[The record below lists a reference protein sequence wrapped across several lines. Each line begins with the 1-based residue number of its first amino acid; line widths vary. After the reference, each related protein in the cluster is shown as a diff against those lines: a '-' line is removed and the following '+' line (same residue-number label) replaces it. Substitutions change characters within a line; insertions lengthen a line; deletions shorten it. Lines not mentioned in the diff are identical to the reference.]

1 MYSHKGVQMIELK
14 KCTKC
19 KQQKEVINFRK
30 SKAGKNGLYPQ
41 CKDCVKQYESGKMK
55 EYNKQYRLD
64 NKDKMKEYKKEYR
77 KNNSEYLRNKSKIT
91 RETKSYKESVKEF
104 RAKNKDHIVEYNKQ
118 YYENNRVEILKNR
131 KQRNQTDYAKS
142 YRNQYKKERRQS
154 DICYKLTGNIQGRIK
169 QSLKRNLK
177 SKNTIELIGCTIE
190 ELKLHIEN
198 QFKDGMTWENYGFY
212 TWHIDHIRP
221 CASFDLSDPEQ
232 QKICFNYK
240 NMQPLWAHEN
250 LSKHAKYN

>member
-1 MYSHKGVQMIELK
+1 MYSYKGVQMIELK

-64 NKDKMKEYKKEYR
+64 NKDKMKE
-77 KNNSEYLRNKSKIT
+77 
-91 RETKSYKESVKEF
+91 
-104 RAKNKDHIVEYNKQ
+104 
-118 YYENNRVEILKNR
+118 
-131 KQRNQTDYAKS
+131 
-142 YRNQYKKERRQS
+142 YKKERRQS